1 MSTATLLILSA
12 RLRSLSEPG
21 RHKHPAPPAVD
32 AARSRVTGGV
42 VTTLAFQ
49 QAGAGTGRSRL
60 PLTGRPDQA
69 PAHRERPAVVAI
81 VAVLVTAGLL
91 ASAPARSQEASPAPR
106 FGEADIVLSPVTVE
120 AEPSTPAPTARI
132 GGPAPGPC
140 VMVDIAGHRAG
151 HLDCA
156 TDRLQAAAD
165 TAQAQTRAA
174 IDTPVIG
181 AGSPDIQTGVANQ
194 TATRLR
200 MGNALGNSV
209 HPQRPNRPVHPPRG
223 GGGRP

>member
-1 MSTATLLILSA
+1 MM
-12 RLRSLSEPG
+12 
-21 RHKHPAPPAVD
+21 
-32 AARSRVTGGV
+32 
-42 VTTLAFQ
+42 
-49 QAGAGTGRSRL
+49 
-60 PLTGRPDQA
+60 
-69 PAHRERPAVVAI
+69 
-81 VAVLVTAGLL
+81 LL
-91 ASAPARSQEASPAPR
+91 AATPARSQETRDPAPAR
-106 FGEADIVLSPVTVE
+106 DPEIVLPAVTVE
-120 AEPSTPAPTARI
+120 ADPIVAEPTPRI

-140 VMVDIAGHRAG
+140 VVVDIAGHRAG

-165 TAQAQTRAA
+165 SAQAQTRAA

-209 HPQRPNRPVHPPRG
+209 HPQRPNRPVYPPRG
-223 GGGRP
+223 GTP